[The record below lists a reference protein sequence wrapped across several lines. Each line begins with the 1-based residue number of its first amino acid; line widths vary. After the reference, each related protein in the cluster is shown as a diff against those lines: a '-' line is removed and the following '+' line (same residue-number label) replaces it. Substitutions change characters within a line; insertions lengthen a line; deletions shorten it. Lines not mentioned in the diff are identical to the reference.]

1 MNGQTSH
8 SRDFGFIIGLLTG
21 AVVGAGVALWLAPNA
36 ADEARGRVANS
47 ARRLRD
53 DLKSTSDGLR
63 DRVADVVART
73 AHDVEE
79 FATVAVK
86 TDRRGL

>member
-8 SRDFGFIIGLLTG
+8 SRDFGFILGLLTG
-21 AVVGAGVALWLAPNA
+21 AVVGVGVALWLAPNA
-36 ADEARGRVANS
+36 AGEARGRVATS

-53 DLKSTSDGLR
+53 DLKSKSDGFR
-63 DRVADVVART
+63 DQVADVVART

-79 FATVAVK
+79 FAAVAVK
-86 TDRRGL
+86 TDRKR